1 SAGERMVERYP
12 YIRAAATA
20 SDYDKLQAHRNYIGA
35 AAYHVSQMKAQ
46 MILKA
51 LEGYIKE
58 LGYAALRGVSN
69 PQAAGLASGV
79 GELGRNGLLI
89 NKTFGARIHMPDP
102 IMTDLPLVADGPV
115 DNGVEDF
122 CKICRKCAIN
132 CS

>member
-1 SAGERMVERYP
+1 MGAARDVYQNRTEDVYQGRTPEQMAQRYP
-12 YIRAAATA
+12 YIIVATTA
-20 SDYDKLQAHRNYIGA
+20 WDYDKLQAHRHYIGD

-79 GELGRNGLLI
+79 GALGRNGRLI
-89 NKTFGARIHMPDP
+89 HTKFGARIHTRDP
-102 IMTDLPLVADGPV
+102 TLPRHPVAPG
-115 DNGVEDF
+115 
-122 CKICRKCAIN
+122 R
-132 CS
+132 